1 MRKRPSSNAL
11 SSGAV
16 SQRAEKTLRTQHSG
30 NEASSSK
37 AEELASGA
45 ASQRVEQSGTVSQRA
60 ESTKN
65 ADKIMDEIRSL
76 GHYPREYG
84 FTSAL
89 AVKRR
94 RAEKA
99 GEFSAA
105 QLEELRMM
113 KTQQNEKKLRDQCV
127 HIMEAIRALGYLPK
141 RRSEHA
147 RPVKRYETTVKSNK
161 LTSEE
166 IEEVEALTAAHA
178 AVIAQSMAP
187 PPEACAPV
195 NGKPG

>member
-60 ESTKN
+60 ESTEN
-65 ADKIMDEIRSL
+65 ANKIMDEIRSL
-76 GHYPREYG
+76 GHYPRENG
-84 FTSAL
+84 HTTAL
-89 AVKRR
+89 AERLR

-99 GEFSAA
+99 REFSAS

-113 KTQQNEKKLRDQCV
+113 KTQQNEK
-127 HIMEAIRALGYLPK
+127 
-141 RRSEHA
+141 
-147 RPVKRYETTVKSNK
+147 RYRK
-161 LTSEE
+161 
-166 IEEVEALTAAHA
+166 
-178 AVIAQSMAP
+178 
-187 PPEACAPV
+187 
-195 NGKPG
+195 

>member
-1 MRKRPSSNAL
+1 MVASFVCL
-11 SSGAV
+11 FCIV
-16 SQRAEKTLRTQHSG
+16 SVATSCKDAETAEQQCTLERRRFSTRRENTSD
-30 NEASSSK
+30 
-37 AEELASGA
+37 A
-45 ASQRVEQSGTVSQRA
+45 AQCVHIME
-60 ESTKN
+60 

-76 GHYPREYG
+76 GHYPRENG
-84 FTSAL
+84 PTRAL
-89 AVKRR
+89 AQRRR

-113 KTQQNEKKLRDQCV
+113 KTQQNEKSLRDQCV

-147 RPVKRYETTVKSNK
+147 RLVKQYEKAVKSNK